1 MNKKSD
7 FTIDEKIDFQR
18 IKQFASQVDEL
29 PDSLIADFESK
40 FEGDK
45 DMNFYHGLIAGLA
58 AAYSASIDEDFVKK
72 NQVSGTIGAMLAFV
86 SSKFKN
92 EIE

>member
-7 FTIDEKIDFQR
+7 FTIDEKIDFDR
-18 IKQFASQVDEL
+18 IKQFASQIDEL
-29 PDSLIADFESK
+29 PDSLIEDFENK

-58 AAYSASIDEDFVKK
+58 GSYSAATNQDFIKK